1 MYRLKEGSPSKNNQR
16 LRSFT
21 KEALFSTYKRCL
33 VYFLLSALSKGQ
45 TVHHGVKFKA
55 LLDITTTHY
64 LQFLLLKNMI
74 KKMKKKNSNKN
85 MKYKKIANLSMFL
98 YKH

>member
-1 MYRLKEGSPSKNNQR
+1 MYRLKKGSLSKNSQR

-21 KEALFSTYKRCL
+21 KEALFSTYKWCF

-55 LLDITTTHY
+55 LLDIITTHY

-74 KKMKKKNSNKN
+74 KKMKKKKK
-85 MKYKKIANLSMFL
+85 KYEVQIANLSMFL
-98 YKH
+98 YKR